1 MPKSYY
7 LRYSAM
13 LLAIFAFQAQADAS
27 HDKWVTIHTIDSQ
40 GIGQEIGKVQLQ
52 DSANGLVISPN
63 IQGLSPG
70 THGFHIHEKPNCG
83 SAEKEGKMVAGL
95 AAGGHFDPHSSAK
108 HDGPD
113 GHGHHGD
120 LPALM
125 VAEDGT
131 ATQKVIAPRI
141 SIADITNRS
150 LMIHEGGD
158 NYSDKPKPLGGGGAR
173 IACGVID

>member
-1 MPKSYY
+1 MPKSHYF
-7 LRYSAM
+7 RYNAM
-13 LLAIFAFQAQADAS
+13 LLAFFAFQAQADTS
-27 HDKWVTIHTIDSQ
+27 YEKWVTIH
-40 GIGQEIGKVQLQ
+40 
-52 DSANGLVISPN
+52 VITPN

-70 THGFHIHEKPNCG
+70 AHGFHVHEKPNCG

-108 HDGPD
+108 HEGPD

-158 NYSDKPKPLGGGGAR
+158 NYSDNPKPLGGGGAR